1 MCKKRLFK
9 RKKKKEYTIEECEG
23 KKRER
28 VYICKK
34 KKRLCE
40 KRIWEWEYMWE
51 ECNRERKNE
60 WKKKKICKK
69 RVYTRK
75 KEKDCISKEC
85 EKDSICKKRL

>member
-1 MCKKRLFK
+1 MQERSLRERKKMCEFRVCERRKKRVYKRIVCKKRLFK

-40 KRIWEWEYMWE
+40 KRI
-51 ECNRERKNE
+51 
-60 WKKKKICKK
+60 
-69 RVYTRK
+69 
-75 KEKDCISKEC
+75 
-85 EKDSICKKRL
+85 